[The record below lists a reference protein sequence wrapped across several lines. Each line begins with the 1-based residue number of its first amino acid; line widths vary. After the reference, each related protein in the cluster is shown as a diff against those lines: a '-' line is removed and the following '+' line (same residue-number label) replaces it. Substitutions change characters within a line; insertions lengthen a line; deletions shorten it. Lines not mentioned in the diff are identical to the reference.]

1 MMIDFK
7 MSREGIILC
16 ISDYKD
22 LKSVLDGIEKKFK
35 QTEDFFQPGDKIMLM
50 VENYEN
56 HIGDIPKI
64 VELVSGF
71 GIRVSHILTDME
83 EKNKEIV
90 IRKKVDMVLHG
101 NTKSGTKIVRKNVRS
116 GQNVIHS
123 GDVIVVGNVHSG
135 AEIIAGGSVVVFGEC
150 KGIVRAGT
158 NEGTSSLIIV
168 LSLQSPYIQIGEI
181 RQNISRDYT
190 EPVVAFVKGGKIKV
204 ERYDKV
210 NQIWS

>member
-1 MMIDFK
+1 MIDFK

-16 ISDYKD
+16 INDYKD
-22 LKSVLDGIEKKFK
+22 LKNVLEGIRKRFK
-35 QTEDFFQPGDKIMLM
+35 QTEDFFQPGDRIMLM

-64 VELVSGF
+64 IEVIDSL
-71 GIRVSHILTDME
+71 GIKVSHILTDME

-90 IRKKVDMVLHG
+90 IRKKVDMVLQG

-123 GDVIVVGNVHSG
+123 GDVIIVGNVHSG

-150 KGIVRAGT
+150 KGIIRAGT
-158 NEGTSSLIIV
+158 NEGASALV
-168 LSLQSPYIQIGEI
+168 LALLLQSPYIQIGEI
-181 RQNISRDYT
+181 RQNISKKFT
-190 EPVVAFVKGGKIKV
+190 EPVVVFVKGGKIQIEK
-204 ERYDKV
+204 YDNL